1 MQRRRCLLVD
11 AFAEEPLAGNPAGV
25 LPDADGLGPDQMQAV
40 AAEIG
45 ASETAFLH
53 PSGSADRRVRYF
65 TPTTEVDLCGHAT
78 IASHAHL
85 HADGVVEAGT
95 HSLETNV
102 GVLEIEVEPDG
113 RVWMT
118 QDDPEVRTVDLDAD
132 RVAAAI
138 GVDPEALEVDGLP
151 LAFASTGLPFLV
163 VPVRLL
169 SDLGG
174 AEPEMDAV
182 EALADEVEAVGVY
195 AFTFDTL
202 EGESTLHGRMWAPG
216 AGVPEDPV
224 TGTASGAVGA
234 YLRRFDAFDAM
245 PEEMAFEQGHFVDRP
260 GTVFVR
266 IGEEVRVGGYAA
278 TALDGELAV
287 PEVESGDDIIEV

>member
-95 HSLETNV
+95 H
-102 GVLEIEVEPDG
+102 
-113 RVWMT
+113 
-118 QDDPEVRTVDLDAD
+118 RTS
-132 RVAAAI
+132 
-138 GVDPEALEVDGLP
+138 
-151 LAFASTGLPFLV
+151 AFSRSRWSWTA
-163 VPVRLL
+163 
-169 SDLGG
+169 
-174 AEPEMDAV
+174 
-182 EALADEVEAVGVY
+182 
-195 AFTFDTL
+195 
-202 EGESTLHGRMWAPG
+202 
-216 AGVPEDPV
+216 
-224 TGTASGAVGA
+224 ASG
-234 YLRRFDAFDAM
+234 
-245 PEEMAFEQGHFVDRP
+245 
-260 GTVFVR
+260 
-266 IGEEVRVGGYAA
+266 
-278 TALDGELAV
+278 
-287 PEVESGDDIIEV
+287 